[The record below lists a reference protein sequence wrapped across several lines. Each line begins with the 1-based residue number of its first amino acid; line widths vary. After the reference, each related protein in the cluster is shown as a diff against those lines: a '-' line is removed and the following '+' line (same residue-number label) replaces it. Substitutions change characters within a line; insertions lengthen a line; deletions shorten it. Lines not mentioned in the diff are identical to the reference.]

1 MLPEAVFCIPV
12 RFCPSSPQPPSP
24 TRGEGGVW
32 SSRCLKR
39 EMARRG
45 FPENLP
51 LWASPNPLL
60 PQGLGADRTFEQRCV
75 FWRCNGQ
82 SALTP
87 DPSTALRE
95 RGESEAS
102 LPRYDAVR
110 GLYRTYFLSAL
121 ESHKGRKG
129 RLSVL
134 KPKTKEETQ
143 GLPKNLLPQET
154 TASTVGTGRRSAGV
168 RLEKQP
174 LRLLTVFASRQQ
186 YSKDCC
192 QTY

>member
-87 DPSTALRE
+87 DPSPALRE

-121 ESHKGRKG
+121 ESHKGRRG
-129 RLSVL
+129 RLVV
-134 KPKTKEETQ
+134 PMPETGDGTQ
-143 GLPKNLLPQET
+143 GLPKNLPLQET
-154 TASTVGTGRRSAGV
+154 ASAAAGTGRRSAGV
-168 RLEKQP
+168 RLEKQHM
-174 LRLLTVFASRQQ
+174 RLLTVFASR
-186 YSKDCC
+186 
-192 QTY
+192 

>member
-1 MLPEAVFCIPV
+1 MLPGAVFCIPV
-12 RFCPSSPQPPSP
+12 RFFPSSPQPPSP

-51 LWASPNPLL
+51 LWASPNSLL

-87 DPSTALRE
+87 DPSPALRE

-121 ESHKGRKG
+121 EDPPRAGG
-129 RLSVL
+129 V
-134 KPKTKEETQ
+134 
-143 GLPKNLLPQET
+143 
-154 TASTVGTGRRSAGV
+154 RRSPPA
-168 RLEKQP
+168 RAIPDTKRHP
-174 LRLLTVFASRQQ
+174 
-186 YSKDCC
+186 C
-192 QTY
+192 